1 MTQQFLMV
9 AAAERKY
16 HLPSRRRI
24 EKVSRFRPADETLRP
39 KSLWGSLPVNFLIS
53 SSISS
58 LPFDFGILPRN
69 KRVFGSLTF
78 ILRLLPSAISYE
90 SSCGKGRQLIV
101 FVHKSE
107 KYRKKK
113 KTFLS

>member
-9 AAAERKY
+9 AAERKY

>member
-1 MTQQFLMV
+1 M
-9 AAAERKY
+9 
-16 HLPSRRRI
+16 
-24 EKVSRFRPADETLRP
+24 
-39 KSLWGSLPVNFLIS
+39 WGSLPVNFLIS

-113 KTFLS
+113 VIHLINTVHFFSPNRSGRIILSYSWLLGGKLEPEPSFLP